1 MGGRVVSVGNRK
13 PEATSRDHAV
23 STRDGSALSAA
34 SLSRDPAPTRFWRL
48 YRRSSGAV
56 IGLVVLGALIVVVLF
71 ARRIEP
77 YDPLGVAPLDALKG
91 PSGAHWFGTDQYGR
105 DVLSRVIEGAHV
117 SLIIGLFAVAISVV
131 FGSVLGM
138 IAGYTESLV
147 DSVIMRF
154 IDMLLA
160 FPGIL
165 LALAIIASLGP
176 SLPNVIVA
184 VGVSTIPVYA
194 RVVRAEV
201 LSVKRMTYVEAAR
214 VAGCSSW
221 RLTLHHIL
229 PNVAAS
235 ILVLATIGVAYS
247 ILNGA
252 ALSFLGLGVQPPSA
266 EWGLMISDGR
276 NYLRDSWW
284 IATFPGLTLALLILA
299 VNLVGDGLRDAFD
312 PRSRQR

>member
-1 MGGRVVSVGNRK
+1 MVRAGGR
-13 PEATSRDHAV
+13 
-23 STRDGSALSAA
+23 
-34 SLSRDPAPTRFWRL
+34 TRFWHL
-48 YRRSSGAV
+48 YRRSAGAV
-56 IGLVVLGALIVVVLF
+56 IGLLVLVALVVVVLF
-71 ARRIEP
+71 ARQIEP

-91 PSGAHWFGTDQYGR
+91 PSSAHWFGTDQYGR

-131 FGSVLGM
+131 FGSVLGL

-147 DSVIMRF
+147 DSLIMRF

-165 LALAIIASLGP
+165 LALAIIAALGP
-176 SLPNVIVA
+176 SLANVIVA

-201 LSVKRMTYVEAAR
+201 LTVKRMIYVDAAR

-221 RLTLHHIL
+221 RLTLRHIL

-284 IATFPGLTLALLILA
+284 IATFPGITLACLILA

-312 PRSRQR
+312 PRSRRR

>member
-1 MGGRVVSVGNRK
+1 
-13 PEATSRDHAV
+13 
-23 STRDGSALSAA
+23 
-34 SLSRDPAPTRFWRL
+34 
-48 YRRSSGAV
+48 
-56 IGLVVLGALIVVVLF
+56 
-71 ARRIEP
+71 
-77 YDPLGVAPLDALKG
+77 
-91 PSGAHWFGTDQYGR
+91 
-105 DVLSRVIEGAHV
+105 
-117 SLIIGLFAVAISVV
+117 
-131 FGSVLGM
+131 
-138 IAGYTESLV
+138 
-147 DSVIMRF
+147 
-154 IDMLLA
+154 MLLA

-165 LALAIIASLGP
+165 LALAIIAALGP
-176 SLPNVIVA
+176 NLPNVIVA
-184 VGVSTIPVYA
+184 VGVSTIPVYT

-201 LSVKRMTYVEAAR
+201 LSVKRMNYVEAAR

-221 RLTLHHIL
+221 RLTLRHIL

-284 IATFPGLTLALLILA
+284 IATFPGITLALLILA

-312 PRSRQR
+312 PRSRRR

>member
-1 MGGRVVSVGNRK
+1 
-13 PEATSRDHAV
+13 
-23 STRDGSALSAA
+23 L
-34 SLSRDPAPTRFWRL
+34 LRFWRL
-48 YRRSSGAV
+48 YRRSSGAL
-56 IGLVVLGALIVVVLF
+56 IGALALAGLAVVVIF
-71 ARRIEP
+71 ARWVEP
-77 YDPLGVAPLDALKG
+77 YDPLAVAPLEALQG
-91 PSGAHWFGTDQYGR
+91 PSAAHWFGTDQYGR

-117 SLIIGLFAVAISVV
+117 SLLIGLFAVAISVIV
-131 FGSVLGM
+131 GSALGLV
-138 IAGYTESLV
+138 AGSMEALV
-147 DSVIMRF
+147 DGVIMRF

-165 LALAIIASLGP
+165 LALAIIAVLGP
-176 SLPNVIVA
+176 SLQNVIVA
-184 VGVSTIPVYA
+184 VGVTTIPVYA
-194 RVVRAEV
+194 RVVRGEV
-201 LSVKRMTYVEAAR
+201 LSLKRMTYVEAAR
-214 VAGCSSW
+214 VAGCSGW
-221 RLTLHHIL
+221 RLALRHML

-299 VNLVGDGLRDAFD
+299 INLVGDGLRDAFD
-312 PRSRQR
+312 PRTRVR

>member
-1 MGGRVVSVGNRK
+1 
-13 PEATSRDHAV
+13 
-23 STRDGSALSAA
+23 
-34 SLSRDPAPTRFWRL
+34 
-48 YRRSSGAV
+48 V
-56 IGLVVLGALIVVVLF
+56 IGALALAALVVVVIF
-71 ARRIEP
+71 ARWLEP
-77 YDPLGVAPLDALKG
+77 YDPLAVAPLEALKG

-105 DVLSRVIEGAHV
+105 DVLSRVIDGAHV
-117 SLIIGLFAVAISVV
+117 SLVIGLFAVAISVIL
-131 FGSVLGM
+131 GSSLGM
-138 IAGYTESLV
+138 LAGYMESLV
-147 DSVIMRF
+147 DSVVMRF

-176 SLPNVIVA
+176 STQNVIVA

-201 LSVKRMTYVEAAR
+201 LSVKRMIYVEAAR
-214 VAGCSSW
+214 VAGCSNW
-221 RLTLHHIL
+221 RLTLRHIL

-312 PRSRQR
+312 PRQQRVRK

>member
-1 MGGRVVSVGNRK
+1 MAPIGNRQ
-13 PEATSRDHAV
+13 PDVRGQQRTGDAPVAPALAAATPARA
-23 STRDGSALSAA
+23 SAFA
-34 SLSRDPAPTRFWRL
+34 RIWRL
-48 YRRSSGAV
+48 YRRSVGAV
-56 IGLVVLGALIVVVLF
+56 IGAVALGFMVIVVLF
-71 ARRIEP
+71 ARWIQP
-77 YDPLGVAPLDALKG
+77 YDPLAVAPLDALTG
-91 PSGAHWFGTDQYGR
+91 PSRAHWFGTDQYGR

-131 FGSVLGM
+131 CGAVLGL
-138 IAGYTESLV
+138 IAGMSESLV
-147 DSVIMRF
+147 DSLIMRF

-165 LALAIIASLGP
+165 LALAIIAALGP

-184 VGVSTIPVYA
+184 VGIGTIPVYA

-201 LSVKRMTYVEAAR
+201 LSVKRMVYVEAAR
-214 VAGCSSW
+214 VAGCSDL
-221 RLTLHHIL
+221 RLTLRHIL

-266 EWGLMISDGR
+266 EWGLMISEGR

-284 IATFPGLTLALLILA
+284 IATFPGLTLAFLILA
-299 VNLVGDGLRDAFD
+299 INLVGDGLRDAFD
-312 PRSRQR
+312 PRSRQRG